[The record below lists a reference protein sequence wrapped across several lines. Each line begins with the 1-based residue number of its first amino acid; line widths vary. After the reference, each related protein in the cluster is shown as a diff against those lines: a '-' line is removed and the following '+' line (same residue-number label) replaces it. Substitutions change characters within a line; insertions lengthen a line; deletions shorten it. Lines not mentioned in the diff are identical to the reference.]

1 MDKTIDSINWED
13 VKDIKFYYNP
23 LNTDYIEIIYK
34 TLDNIQLSMDDCIPA
49 KLPPNEDI
57 VAKIS
62 SNVKTLGELQSE
74 DINKIKEVYKNEK
87 TLKIYSVKEERYILQ
102 PHIEPYIENE
112 GRLDRWEQF
121 KKDVKEKW
129 ELSKPKTI
137 RELKEQVVLKQK
149 ELDKI
154 QNRILNLM

>member
-1 MDKTIDSINWED
+1 MDKTLESINWED
-13 VKDIKFYYNP
+13 VKDVKFYYNP
-23 LNTDYIEIIYK
+23 ITDYINIYYEK
-34 TLDNIQLSMDDCIPA
+34 LDDIQLTMDNCIPV
-49 KLPPNEDI
+49 KVPPDEDI

-87 TLKIYSVKEERYILQ
+87 TLKIYSVREERYILQ

-137 RELKEQVVLKQK
+137 LELKEQVVLKQK
-149 ELDKI
+149 ELDKMYN
-154 QNRILNLM
+154 QILKLT

>member
-57 VAKIS
+57 VVKIP
-62 SNVKTLGELQSE
+62 SNVKTLGELPSE
-74 DINKIKEVYKNEK
+74 DINKVKEVYKNEK
-87 TLKIYSVKEERYILQ
+87 TLKIYSVREERYILQ

-112 GRLDRWEQF
+112 DRLDRWEQF

-137 RELKEQVVLKQK
+137 LELKEQVVLKQK
-149 ELDKI
+149 ELEKI